1 MRIANQRRRAGS
13 YGEEPYEAAADAGG
27 LDPARVAA
35 LEAAEEMVLSI
46 ASDGYG
52 KRTSAY
58 EYRITSRGGK
68 GIDNMDL
75 SRGPDAETATVV
87 AAFRVRPTDQIMLVT
102 NAGQVI
108 RIPVEGISIYRR
120 TTRGVRVFTVTEETR
135 VISVTRLREADGDGS
150 QGPEGE
156 NGDGPQVEGE
166 ADPSGSGAAAP
177 DEAAAPDDAPD
188 RTRPPLTP
196 DGGTP

>member
-1 MRIANQRRRAGS
+1 LRIANQRRRAG
-13 YGEEPYEAAADAGG
+13 GEIDEIAEAAEAAG
-27 LDPARVAA
+27 LAEERVAA

-52 KRTSAY
+52 TRTSAY

-75 SRGPDAETATVV
+75 GRGSAEQATVV

-108 RIPVEGISIYRR
+108 RIPVDGISIYRR
-120 TTRGVRVFTVTEETR
+120 STRGVRVFSVTEETR
-135 VISVTRLREADGDGS
+135 VISVTRLREAEDEEEEEAAENGGTEAGGEGP
-150 QGPEGE
+150 GPEAPP
-156 NGDGPQVEGE
+156 DG
-166 ADPSGSGAAAP
+166 ADPDQSPPSGP
-177 DEAAAPDDAPD
+177 EDEAP
-188 RTRPPLTP
+188 
-196 DGGTP
+196 